1 MNEKPIKESVDS
13 SVTRYVDFLNSVPV
27 ALYRSTIEGKLI
39 YCNRSYARLFGFESP
54 NELIGQPVLKLY
66 RNKKD
71 RGMIIQSILQRGRVT
86 DLPVPFIRTDGT
98 FIWCAVTAKAVLDDD
113 GIVIHLDGALRD
125 ITGEIDEQDTLS
137 TLSGITSDF
146 DDILLYF
153 DLQGN
158 ILDIN
163 QNGLDLFGTKKSEI
177 LGKSVSD
184 FLAPQRKEIF
194 FLLLS
199 DILKFGSEEVVL
211 TLLDNEGE
219 EHIVEFHALL
229 VKKDGRAHHIKGIA
243 QDVTKRIQMKKEQ
256 LKQERFQGVLEM
268 AGGVAHRL
276 NQPLT
281 IINNLLNDIIENTDQ
296 SDPLFRKVEKVNK
309 QVSKMNDIIKKI
321 ANIKKY
327 ESMEYVAG
335 IKIVDID
342 KAS

>member
-163 QNGLDLFGTKKSEI
+163 QNGLDLFGTEKSEI